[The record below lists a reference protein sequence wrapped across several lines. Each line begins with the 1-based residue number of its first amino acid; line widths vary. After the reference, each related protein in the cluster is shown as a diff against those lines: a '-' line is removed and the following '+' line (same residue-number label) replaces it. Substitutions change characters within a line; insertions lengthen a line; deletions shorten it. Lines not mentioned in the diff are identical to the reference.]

1 MKTPEEVFN
10 ILKEKFGDAVV
21 ELAASQPVDPYIVVN
36 PKEVDKICQYLF
48 DNEEL
53 SFNNL
58 MNLSGVDD
66 SNGKVIAGQNGDKT
80 IEGGTLSVYYHI
92 ESTKHKH
99 KIVIKASTPR
109 ENPEVNSVESI
120 WRHADWHE
128 REAYDLVGIIFL
140 NHPNLTRI
148 LMPYD
153 WDAGHPL
160 RKDYK
165 NPEFY
170 HGMKVPY

>member
-1 MKTPEEVFN
+1 MKSQEEIFN
-10 ILKEKFGDAVV
+10 ILKEKFGDSVN
-21 ELAASQPVDPYIVVN
+21 ELVASQPVESFITIN
-36 PKEVDKICQYLF
+36 PLEIDKVCRFLF

-53 SFNNL
+53 SFDNL

-66 SNGKVIAGQNGDKT
+66 ANGKKAANQSGDNI
-80 IEGGTLSVYYHI
+80 IEGGTLSVYYHL
-92 ESTKHKH
+92 ESTKHRH
-99 KIVIKASTPR
+99 KLVLKSSTPR
-109 ENPEVNSVESI
+109 EKPEINSVESI

-128 REAYDLVGIIFL
+128 REAYDLLGLIFL

-153 WDAGHPL
+153 WEAGHPL